1 MARNNDNRYRPWVIN
16 RKNKKLVKSSR
27 NIKNSDTLNNEL
39 NYLKYQ
45 ETLTDRSTN
54 SNTLNNELNYLKYQ
68 ETLTDRSTNS
78 NIFKTKDNI
87 NAEISENSGKLKNKR
102 TPEKIYGARF
112 SPPEPVA
119 LGTEGLDI
127 IGTES
132 GNGLGVT

>member
-16 RKNKKLVKSSR
+16 RKNKKLVKSSL
-27 NIKNSDTLNNEL
+27 NIKNSD
-39 NYLKYQ
+39 
-45 ETLTDRSTN
+45 
-54 SNTLNNELNYLKYQ
+54 TLNNELNYLKYQ